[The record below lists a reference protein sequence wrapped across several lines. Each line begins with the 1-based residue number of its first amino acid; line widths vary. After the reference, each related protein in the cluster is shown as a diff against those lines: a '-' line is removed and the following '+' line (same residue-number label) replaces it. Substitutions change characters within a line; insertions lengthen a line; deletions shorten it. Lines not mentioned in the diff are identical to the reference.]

1 MKRVIVAGSGF
12 GGVKAALLLA
22 KQPNTEVRLISDR
35 DCFEYHAALYRTST
49 GRSQLE
55 VSIQLT
61 EIFAH
66 SKAEIINDRVEV
78 LDSSAKHISGQSGT
92 KYHYDSLILA
102 LGSVTEYYGIKG
114 LPDYSYGIKSDEEA
128 MRLKNHLHHELT
140 AGQHGAELNYVVV
153 GGGPTG
159 VELAGELIF
168 YLHRIRQRH
177 GITRHFNVQVVE
189 AAPRLLPTLPED
201 ISRKAEKRL
210 KKLGIKIFTS
220 TAVKAETASALK
232 LPEGSIETHTVIWTA
247 GVTNNPFFSAN
258 AKLFTL
264 GKGKRVEVDGQLLGA
279 PHAYVIGDSAA
290 TAQSGWAQTAIY
302 DAGFVAQILGGAKP
316 KAYHPPKPVG
326 AIPIGPKWCLVASDH
341 RRLSGYPG
349 WLVRRW
355 LDLKLYSNV
364 LPPMLALKTWAS
376 GTKHEET
383 CPECR

>member
-1 MKRVIVAGSGF
+1 MKKIIVAGSGF

-22 KQPNTEVRLISDR
+22 SEPNTEVRLISDR

-55 VSIQLT
+55 VSVPLA
-61 EIFAH
+61 EIFTH
-66 SKAEIINDRVEV
+66 SKAELINDRVLE
-78 LDSSAKHISGQSGT
+78 LDRDAKIITGQSGM
-92 KYHYDSLILA
+92 KYHYDELVLA

-114 LPDYSYGIKSDEEA
+114 LPDYSYGIKSTEEA
-128 MRLKNHLHHELT
+128 MRLKNHLHRELT
-140 AGQHGAELNYVVV
+140 AGGHDVDLNYVVV

-168 YLHRIRQRH
+168 YLRRIRQRH
-177 GITRHFNVQVVE
+177 GISHRFNVSIVE

-201 ISRKAEKRL
+201 ISRRAEKRL
-210 KKLGIKIFTS
+210 KQLGIKIFTS

-247 GVTNNPFFSAN
+247 GVTNNPFFTTN

-264 GKGKRVEVDGQLLGA
+264 GKGKRVEVDDQLLGA
-279 PHAYVIGDSAA
+279 PHVYVIGDSAA
-290 TAQSGWAQTAIY
+290 TPQSGWAQTAIY
-302 DAGFVAQILGGAKP
+302 DAGFVAQVITSAKT
-316 KAYHPPKPVG
+316 KAYQPPKPVG

-349 WLVRRW
+349 WMVRRW
-355 LDLKLYSNV
+355 LDLKLYWNV
-364 LPPMLALKTWAS
+364 LPPPLALKTWTS
-376 GTKHEET
+376 GTKREES
-383 CPECR
+383 CDVCR